1 MKTIKP
7 LAPSPDRTVIIV
19 RDGDGWELR
28 VWNRLTGDGPIGA
41 RLCRKGSLP
50 ELDIKTKS
58 HSSAL
63 DLQKRWQAWL
73 DDNPLSSRNK
83 RKRN

>member
-1 MKTIKP
+1 MKALKP
-7 LAPSPDRTVIIV
+7 PAPSPDRTVIIV

-28 VWNRLTGDGPIGA
+28 VWNRFTGDGPIGA

-50 ELDIKTKS
+50 ELDIKTPS
-58 HSSAL
+58 HSMAL

-73 DDNPLSSRNK
+73 DDNPLSNRNK

>member
-7 LAPSPDRTVIIV
+7 PAPSPDRTVIIV

-50 ELDIKTKS
+50 ELDIKTPS
-58 HSSAL
+58 HSMAL
-63 DLQKRWQAWL
+63 DLQKRWQSMARRQ
-73 DDNPLSSRNK
+73 SIE
-83 RKRN
+83 